1 MCNFKGNSIKKL
13 LCSLFALSAI
23 STAIAQEVN
32 IKILGTSDIHGRVVP
47 WSYGADVEDKS
58 GSYAQIATYV
68 KDVRKNNKNVVLV
81 EVGDAIQDNQI
92 DVFAKDKKYYKDHP
106 IPKVLN
112 EMNYDIFVLGNHE
125 FNFGMKALDEI
136 LKDIKAKKLT
146 ANFYH
151 KKNDKR
157 YIDATTIIE
166 KDGVKLG
173 IIGLSTPMS
182 AKFEEDTGNLKDM
195 KFTSPTEEART
206 QVEKL
211 KAKGVDAII
220 AVTHMGIDNENN
232 IPDTGMRDVINA
244 VDGIDVV
251 IAGHMHKDV
260 PSETIKNTLI
270 TEPHR
275 YGTVVSEVDL
285 TFDINDKKEVKLVKK
300 ESKTVPVKALEADKK
315 IVEIYKPYHEKLRE
329 LNNVVIGQTANEMV
343 PQETKHGVSAAFSKD
358 TGLSSFINDVEQHYS
373 GADVVTFSFDHQ
385 KARMDKGDIKK
396 KDIIFNYRYAGGD
409 VTVYELTGKQL
420 KEYMEW
426 SANYFDT
433 IQPGDTEYRYNAER
447 KKSKYVTYDI
457 FGGVNYKI
465 DLRNPQGSKIVDL
478 TLADGKPVTDDM
490 KLKVGMNSYRFAQL
504 NGKGGIW
511 EGQQIP
517 VLWESK
523 VAMGREKG
531 TIQNMMIDY
540 ITNVKKGKIDG
551 QSHNRWEI
559 IGLN

>member
-1 MCNFKGNSIKKL
+1 MKKL
-13 LCSLFALSAI
+13 LCSLFALSAV
-23 STAIAQEVN
+23 STAMAQEVN
-32 IKILGTSDIHGRVVP
+32 IKLLGTSDIHGRVVP

-81 EVGDAIQDNQI
+81 DVGDAIQDNQV

-106 IPKVLN
+106 VPKVLN
-112 EMNYDIFVLGNHE
+112 EMKYDIFVLGNHE
-125 FNFGMKALDEI
+125 FNFGMEALDEI

-146 ANFYH
+146 ANFYY

-220 AVTHMGIDNENN
+220 VIAHMGIENENK

-300 ESKTVPVKALEADKK
+300 ESKTVPVKELEADKK
-315 IVEIYKPYHEKLRE
+315 IAEIYKPYHEKLRE
-329 LNNVVIGQTANEMV
+329 LNNVVIGQTENEMV

-385 KARMDKGDIKK
+385 KARMDKGNIKK

-409 VTVYELTGKQL
+409 VTVYEMTGKQL

-511 EGQQIP
+511 EGQKIP

>member
-1 MCNFKGNSIKKL
+1 MKKL

-23 STAIAQEVN
+23 STAMAQEVN
-32 IKILGTSDIHGRVVP
+32 IKLLGTSDVHGRIVP
-47 WSYGADVEDKS
+47 WSYGADIEDKS

-81 EVGDAIQDNQI
+81 EVGDAIQDNQV

-106 IPKVLN
+106 VPKVLN
-112 EMNYDIFVLGNHE
+112 EMNYAIFVLRNHA

-220 AVTHMGIDNENN
+220 AVTHMGIENENN

-315 IVEIYKPYHEKLRE
+315 IEEIYKPYHEKLRE

-358 TGLSSFINDVEQHYS
+358 TGLSSFINDVEQYYS

>member
-1 MCNFKGNSIKKL
+1 MKKL
-13 LCSLFALSAI
+13 LCSLFALSAV
-23 STAIAQEVN
+23 STAMAQEVN

-81 EVGDAIQDNQI
+81 DVGDAIQDNQV

-112 EMNYDIFVLGNHE
+112 EMKYDVFVLGNHE

-146 ANFYH
+146 ANFYY

>member
-1 MCNFKGNSIKKL
+1 MKKL
-13 LCSLFALSAI
+13 LCSLFALSAV
-23 STAIAQEVN
+23 STAMAQEVN
-32 IKILGTSDIHGRVVP
+32 IKLLGTSDIHGRVVP

-81 EVGDAIQDNQI
+81 DVGDAIQDNQV

-112 EMNYDIFVLGNHE
+112 EMKYDVFVLGNHE

-146 ANFYH
+146 ANFYY

-220 AVTHMGIDNENN
+220 VIAHMGIDNENK

-300 ESKTVPVKALEADKK
+300 ESKTVPVKELEADKK
-315 IVEIYKPYHEKLRE
+315 IAEIYKPYHEKLRE
-329 LNNVVIGQTANEMV
+329 LNNVVIGQTENEMV
-343 PQETKHGVSAAFSKD
+343 SQETKHGVSAAFSKD

-385 KARMDKGDIKK
+385 KARMNKGDIKK
-396 KDIIFNYRYAGGD
+396 KDIIFNYRYASGD
-409 VTVYELTGKQL
+409 VTVYEMTGKQL

-447 KKSKYVTYDI
+447 KKSKYVTFDI

-511 EGQQIP
+511 EGQKIP

>member
-1 MCNFKGNSIKKL
+1 MKKL
-13 LCSLFALSAI
+13 LCSLFALSAV
-23 STAIAQEVN
+23 STAMAQEVN
-32 IKILGTSDIHGRVVP
+32 IKLLGTSDVHGRIVP

-195 KFTSPTEEART
+195 KFTSPTEEARK

-465 DLRNPQGSKIVDL
+465 DLRNPKGSKIVDL

-511 EGQQIP
+511 EGQKIP

>member
-1 MCNFKGNSIKKL
+1 MKKL
-13 LCSLFALSAI
+13 LCSLFALSAV
-23 STAIAQEVN
+23 STAMAQEVN
-32 IKILGTSDIHGRVVP
+32 IKLLGTSDVHGRIVP

-81 EVGDAIQDNQI
+81 EVGDAIQDNQV

-106 IPKVLN
+106 VPKVLN

-220 AVTHMGIDNENN
+220 AVTHMGIENENN

-315 IVEIYKPYHEKLRE
+315 IEEIYKPYHEKLRE

-358 TGLSSFINDVEQHYS
+358 TGLSSFINDVEQYYS

-409 VTVYELTGKQL
+409 VTVYEMTGKQL

-511 EGQQIP
+511 EGQKIP

>member
-1 MCNFKGNSIKKL
+1 MKKL
-13 LCSLFALSAI
+13 LCSLFALSAV
-23 STAIAQEVN
+23 STAMAQEVN
-32 IKILGTSDIHGRVVP
+32 IKLLGTSDVHGRIVP
-47 WSYGADVEDKS
+47 WSYGADIEDKS

-409 VTVYELTGKQL
+409 VTVYEMTGKQL

-511 EGQQIP
+511 EGQKIP

>member
-1 MCNFKGNSIKKL
+1 MKKL
-13 LCSLFALSAI
+13 LCSLFALSAV
-23 STAIAQEVN
+23 STAMAQEVN

-81 EVGDAIQDNQI
+81 DVGDAIQDNQV

-112 EMNYDIFVLGNHE
+112 EMKYDIFVLGNHE

-220 AVTHMGIDNENN
+220 VIAHMGIENENK

-300 ESKTVPVKALEADKK
+300 ESKTVPVKELEADKK
-315 IVEIYKPYHEKLRE
+315 IAEIYKPYHEKLRE
-329 LNNVVIGQTANEMV
+329 LNNVVIGQTENEMV

-409 VTVYELTGKQL
+409 VTVYEMTGKQL

>member
-1 MCNFKGNSIKKL
+1 MKKL
-13 LCSLFALSAI
+13 LCSLFALSAV
-23 STAIAQEVN
+23 STAMAQEVN

-81 EVGDAIQDNQI
+81 DVGDAIQDNQV

-112 EMNYDIFVLGNHE
+112 EMKYDIFVLGNHE

-465 DLRNPQGSKIVDL
+465 DLRNPKGSKIIDL

>member
-1 MCNFKGNSIKKL
+1 MKKL
-13 LCSLFALSAI
+13 LCSLFALSAV
-23 STAIAQEVN
+23 STAMAQEVN
-32 IKILGTSDIHGRVVP
+32 IKLLGTSDVHGRIVP
-47 WSYGADVEDKS
+47 WSYGADIEDKS

-251 IAGHMHKDV
+251 IEGHMHKDV

-329 LNNVVIGQTANEMV
+329 LNNVVIGQTENEMV

-409 VTVYELTGKQL
+409 VTVYEMTGKQL

-511 EGQQIP
+511 EGQKIP

-551 QSHNRWEI
+551 LSHNRWEI

>member
-1 MCNFKGNSIKKL
+1 MKKL
-13 LCSLFALSAI
+13 LCSLFALSAV
-23 STAIAQEVN
+23 STAMAQEVN

-81 EVGDAIQDNQI
+81 DVGDAIQDNQV

-112 EMNYDIFVLGNHE
+112 EMKYDVFVLGNHE

-146 ANFYH
+146 ANFYY

-220 AVTHMGIDNENN
+220 VIAHMGIDNENK

-465 DLRNPQGSKIVDL
+465 DLRNPKGSKIVDL

>member
-1 MCNFKGNSIKKL
+1 MKKL
-13 LCSLFALSAI
+13 LCSLFALSAV
-23 STAIAQEVN
+23 STAMAQEVN

-112 EMNYDIFVLGNHE
+112 EMKYDVFVLGNHE

-300 ESKTVPVKALEADKK
+300 ESKTVPVKELEADKK
-315 IVEIYKPYHEKLRE
+315 IAEIYKPYHEKLRE
-329 LNNVVIGQTANEMV
+329 LNNVVIGQTENEMV

-385 KARMDKGDIKK
+385 KARMNKGDIKK

-465 DLRNPQGSKIVDL
+465 DLRNPKGSKIVDL

-551 QSHNRWEI
+551 LSHNRWEI

>member
-1 MCNFKGNSIKKL
+1 MKKL
-13 LCSLFALSAI
+13 LCSLFAFSAI
-23 STAIAQEVN
+23 STAMAQEVN

-81 EVGDAIQDNQI
+81 DVGDAIQDNQV

-112 EMNYDIFVLGNHE
+112 EMKYDVFVLGNHE

-300 ESKTVPVKALEADKK
+300 ESKTVPVKELEADKK
-315 IVEIYKPYHEKLRE
+315 IAEIYKPYHEKLRE
-329 LNNVVIGQTANEMV
+329 LNNVVIGQTENEMV

-409 VTVYELTGKQL
+409 VTVYEMTGKQL

-551 QSHNRWEI
+551 LSHNRWEI

>member
-1 MCNFKGNSIKKL
+1 MKKL
-13 LCSLFALSAI
+13 LCSLFALSAV
-23 STAIAQEVN
+23 STAMAQEVN
-32 IKILGTSDIHGRVVP
+32 IKLLGTSDVHGRIVP

-315 IVEIYKPYHEKLRE
+315 IAEIYKPYHEKLRE
-329 LNNVVIGQTANEMV
+329 LNNVVIGQTENEMV

-465 DLRNPQGSKIVDL
+465 DLRNPKGSKIVDL

>member
-1 MCNFKGNSIKKL
+1 MKKL
-13 LCSLFALSAI
+13 LCSLFALSAV
-23 STAIAQEVN
+23 STAMAQEVN
-32 IKILGTSDIHGRVVP
+32 IKLLGTSDVHGRIVP

-329 LNNVVIGQTANEMV
+329 LNNVVIGQTENEMV

>member
-1 MCNFKGNSIKKL
+1 MKKL

-23 STAIAQEVN
+23 STAMAQEVN

-81 EVGDAIQDNQI
+81 DVGDAIQDNQV

-465 DLRNPQGSKIVDL
+465 DLRNPKGSKIVDL

-511 EGQQIP
+511 EGQKIP

>member
-1 MCNFKGNSIKKL
+1 MKKL

-23 STAIAQEVN
+23 STAMAQEVN
-32 IKILGTSDIHGRVVP
+32 IKLLGTSDVHGRIVP

-81 EVGDAIQDNQI
+81 EVGDAIQDNQV

-106 IPKVLN
+106 VPKVLN

-220 AVTHMGIDNENN
+220 AVTHMGIENENN

-300 ESKTVPVKALEADKK
+300 ESKTVPVKELEADKK
-315 IVEIYKPYHEKLRE
+315 IAEIYKPYHEKLRE

>member
-1 MCNFKGNSIKKL
+1 MKKL
-13 LCSLFALSAI
+13 LCSLFVLSAV
-23 STAIAQEVN
+23 STAMAQEVN
-32 IKILGTSDIHGRVVP
+32 IKLLGTSDVHGRIVP
-47 WSYGADVEDKS
+47 WSYGADIEDKS

-409 VTVYELTGKQL
+409 VTVYEMTGKQL

-511 EGQQIP
+511 EGQKIP

>member
-1 MCNFKGNSIKKL
+1 MKKL
-13 LCSLFALSAI
+13 LCSLFVLSAV
-23 STAIAQEVN
+23 STAMAQEVN
-32 IKILGTSDIHGRVVP
+32 IKLLGTSDVHGRIVP
-47 WSYGADVEDKS
+47 WSYGADIEDKS

-232 IPDTGMRDVINA
+232 ISDTGMRDVINA

-315 IVEIYKPYHEKLRE
+315 IEEIYKPYHEKLRE

-465 DLRNPQGSKIVDL
+465 DLRNPKGSKIVDL
-478 TLADGKPVTDDM
+478 TLSDGKPVTDDM

>member
-1 MCNFKGNSIKKL
+1 MKKL
-13 LCSLFALSAI
+13 LCSLFALSAV
-23 STAIAQEVN
+23 STAMAQEVN
-32 IKILGTSDIHGRVVP
+32 IKLLGTSDIHGRVVP

-81 EVGDAIQDNQI
+81 DVGDAIQDNQV

-112 EMNYDIFVLGNHE
+112 EMKYDIFVLGNHE

-146 ANFYH
+146 ANFYY

-220 AVTHMGIDNENN
+220 VIAHMGIDNENK

-260 PSETIKNTLI
+260 PSEIIKNTLI

-465 DLRNPQGSKIVDL
+465 DLRNPKGSKIVDL

-511 EGQQIP
+511 EGQKIP

>member
-1 MCNFKGNSIKKL
+1 MKKL
-13 LCSLFALSAI
+13 LCSLFALSAV
-23 STAIAQEVN
+23 STAMAQEVN

-81 EVGDAIQDNQI
+81 DVGDAIQDNQV

-112 EMNYDIFVLGNHE
+112 EMKYDVFVLGNHE
-125 FNFGMKALDEI
+125 FNFGMEALDEI

-146 ANFYH
+146 ANFYY

-157 YIDATTIIE
+157 YIDATTIIG

-220 AVTHMGIDNENN
+220 VIAHMGIENENK

-300 ESKTVPVKALEADKK
+300 ESKTVPVKELEADKK
-315 IVEIYKPYHEKLRE
+315 IAEIYKPYHEKLRE
-329 LNNVVIGQTANEMV
+329 LNNVVIGQTENEMV

-385 KARMDKGDIKK
+385 KARMNKGDIKK

-465 DLRNPQGSKIVDL
+465 DLRNPQGSKIVGL

>member
-1 MCNFKGNSIKKL
+1 MKKL
-13 LCSLFALSAI
+13 LCSLFALSAV
-23 STAIAQEVN
+23 STAMAQEVN
-32 IKILGTSDIHGRVVP
+32 IKLLGTSDIHGRVVP

-81 EVGDAIQDNQI
+81 DVGDAIQDNQV

-112 EMNYDIFVLGNHE
+112 EMKYDIFVLGNHE

-220 AVTHMGIDNENN
+220 VIAHMGIENENK

-300 ESKTVPVKALEADKK
+300 ESKTVPVKDLASDEK

-329 LNNVVIGQTANEMV
+329 LNNVVIGQTENEMV

-385 KARMDKGDIKK
+385 KARMDKGNIKK

-409 VTVYELTGKQL
+409 VTVYEMTGKQL

-465 DLRNPQGSKIVDL
+465 DLRNPQGSKIVGL

-551 QSHNRWEI
+551 LSHNRWEI
-559 IGLN
+559 TGLN

>member
-1 MCNFKGNSIKKL
+1 MKKL
-13 LCSLFALSAI
+13 LCSLFALSAV
-23 STAIAQEVN
+23 STAMAQEVN
-32 IKILGTSDIHGRVVP
+32 IKLLGTSDIHGRVVP

-81 EVGDAIQDNQI
+81 DVGDAIQDNQV

-112 EMNYDIFVLGNHE
+112 EMKYDVFVLGNHE
-125 FNFGMKALDEI
+125 FNFGMEALDEI

-146 ANFYH
+146 ANFYY

-220 AVTHMGIDNENN
+220 VIAHMGIDNENK

-300 ESKTVPVKALEADKK
+300 ESKTVPVKELEADKK
-315 IVEIYKPYHEKLRE
+315 IAEIYKPYHEKLRE
-329 LNNVVIGQTANEMV
+329 LNNVVIGQTENEMV

-385 KARMDKGDIKK
+385 KARMNKGDIKK

-409 VTVYELTGKQL
+409 VTVYEMTGKQL

>member
-1 MCNFKGNSIKKL
+1 MKKL
-13 LCSLFALSAI
+13 LCSLFALSAV
-23 STAIAQEVN
+23 STAMAQEVN

-81 EVGDAIQDNQI
+81 DVGDAIQDNQV

-343 PQETKHGVSAAFSKD
+343 PQETKHGVSAAFSRD
-358 TGLSSFINDVEQHYS
+358 TGLSSFINDVEQYYS

>member
-1 MCNFKGNSIKKL
+1 MKKL
-13 LCSLFALSAI
+13 LCSLFALSAV
-23 STAIAQEVN
+23 STAMAQEVN
-32 IKILGTSDIHGRVVP
+32 IKLLGTSDVHGRIVP

-92 DVFAKDKKYYKDHP
+92 EVFAKDKKYYKNHP
-106 IPKVLN
+106 VPKVLN

-329 LNNVVIGQTANEMV
+329 LNNVVIGQTANEMI

-409 VTVYELTGKQL
+409 VTVYEMTGKQL

-511 EGQQIP
+511 EGQEIP

-523 VAMGREKG
+523 VEMGREKG

>member
-1 MCNFKGNSIKKL
+1 MKKL
-13 LCSLFALSAI
+13 LCSLFALSAV
-23 STAIAQEVN
+23 STAMAQEVN

-81 EVGDAIQDNQI
+81 DVGDAIQDNQV

-112 EMNYDIFVLGNHE
+112 EMKYDVFVLGNHE

-146 ANFYH
+146 ANFYY

-220 AVTHMGIDNENN
+220 VVTHMGIDNENN

-300 ESKTVPVKALEADKK
+300 ESKTVPVKELEADKK
-315 IVEIYKPYHEKLRE
+315 IAEIYKPYHEKLRE
-329 LNNVVIGQTANEMV
+329 LNNVVIGQTENEMV
-343 PQETKHGVSAAFSKD
+343 PQETKHGVSAAFSRD

-385 KARMDKGDIKK
+385 KARMNKGDIKK

-409 VTVYELTGKQL
+409 VTVYEMTGKQL

-465 DLRNPQGSKIVDL
+465 DLRNPQGSKIVGL

>member
-1 MCNFKGNSIKKL
+1 MKKL
-13 LCSLFALSAI
+13 LCLLCALSAV
-23 STAIAQEVN
+23 STAMAQEVN
-32 IKILGTSDIHGRVVP
+32 IKLLGTSDVHGRIVP

-146 ANFYH
+146 ANFYY

-465 DLRNPQGSKIVDL
+465 DLRNPKGSKIVDL

-511 EGQQIP
+511 EGQKIP

>member
-1 MCNFKGNSIKKL
+1 MKKL
-13 LCSLFALSAI
+13 LCSLCALSAV
-23 STAIAQEVN
+23 STAMAQEVN
-32 IKILGTSDIHGRVVP
+32 IKLLGTSDVHGRIVP

-112 EMNYDIFVLGNHE
+112 EMKYDVFVLGNHE

-146 ANFYH
+146 ANFYY

-220 AVTHMGIDNENN
+220 VIAHMGIENENK

-300 ESKTVPVKALEADKK
+300 ESKTVPVKELEADKK
-315 IVEIYKPYHEKLRE
+315 IAEIYKPYHEKLRE
-329 LNNVVIGQTANEMV
+329 LNNVVIGQTENEMV

-385 KARMDKGDIKK
+385 KARMNKGDIKK

>member
-1 MCNFKGNSIKKL
+1 MKKL
-13 LCSLFALSAI
+13 LCSLFALSAV
-23 STAIAQEVN
+23 STAMAQEVN
-32 IKILGTSDIHGRVVP
+32 IKLLGTSDIHGRVVP

-81 EVGDAIQDNQI
+81 DVGDAIQDNQV

-112 EMNYDIFVLGNHE
+112 EMKYDVFVLGNHE

-220 AVTHMGIDNENN
+220 VIAHMGIENENK

-315 IVEIYKPYHEKLRE
+315 IAEIYKPYHEKLRE
-329 LNNVVIGQTANEMV
+329 LNNVVIGQTENEMV

-385 KARMDKGDIKK
+385 KARMNKGDIKK

-409 VTVYELTGKQL
+409 VTVYEMTGKQL

>member
-1 MCNFKGNSIKKL
+1 MKKL
-13 LCSLFALSAI
+13 LCSLFAFSAI
-23 STAIAQEVN
+23 STAMAQEVN

-81 EVGDAIQDNQI
+81 DVGDAIQDNQV

-112 EMNYDIFVLGNHE
+112 EMKYDVFVLGNHE

-146 ANFYH
+146 ANFYY

-220 AVTHMGIDNENN
+220 VIAHMGIENENK

-300 ESKTVPVKALEADKK
+300 ESKTVPVKELEADKK
-315 IVEIYKPYHEKLRE
+315 IAEIYKPYHEKLRE
-329 LNNVVIGQTANEMV
+329 LNNVVIGQTENEMV
-343 PQETKHGVSAAFSKD
+343 PQETKHGVSAAFSRD

-385 KARMDKGDIKK
+385 KARMNKGDIKK

>member
-1 MCNFKGNSIKKL
+1 MKKL
-13 LCSLFALSAI
+13 LCSLFALSAV
-23 STAIAQEVN
+23 STAMAQEVN
-32 IKILGTSDIHGRVVP
+32 IKLLGTSDVHGRIVP

-409 VTVYELTGKQL
+409 VTVYEMTGKQL

-465 DLRNPQGSKIVDL
+465 DLRNPKGSKIVDL

-511 EGQQIP
+511 EGQKIP

>member
-1 MCNFKGNSIKKL
+1 MKKL
-13 LCSLFALSAI
+13 LCLLCALSAV
-23 STAIAQEVN
+23 STAMAQEVN
-32 IKILGTSDIHGRVVP
+32 IKLLGTSDVHGRIVP

-220 AVTHMGIDNENN
+220 VIAHMGIENENK

-315 IVEIYKPYHEKLRE
+315 IAEIYKPYHEKLRE
-329 LNNVVIGQTANEMV
+329 LNNVVIGQTENEMV

-409 VTVYELTGKQL
+409 VTVYEMTGKQL

-465 DLRNPQGSKIVDL
+465 DLRNPKGSKIVDL

-551 QSHNRWEI
+551 LSHNRWEI

>member
-1 MCNFKGNSIKKL
+1 MKKL
-13 LCSLFALSAI
+13 LCSLFALSAV
-23 STAIAQEVN
+23 STAMAQEVN
-32 IKILGTSDIHGRVVP
+32 IKLLGTSDVHGRIVP

-106 IPKVLN
+106 VPKVLN

-409 VTVYELTGKQL
+409 VTVYEMTGKQL

-433 IQPGDTEYRYNAER
+433 IQLGDTEYRYNAER

-465 DLRNPQGSKIVDL
+465 DLRNPKGSKIVDL

-511 EGQQIP
+511 EGQEIP

>member
-1 MCNFKGNSIKKL
+1 MKKL
-13 LCSLFALSAI
+13 LCSLFALSAV
-23 STAIAQEVN
+23 STAMAQEVN
-32 IKILGTSDIHGRVVP
+32 IKLLGTSDVHGRIVP

-300 ESKTVPVKALEADKK
+300 ESKTVPVKELEADKK
-315 IVEIYKPYHEKLRE
+315 IAEIYKPYHEKLRE
-329 LNNVVIGQTANEMV
+329 LNNVVIGQTENEMV

-358 TGLSSFINDVEQHYS
+358 TGLSSFINDVEQYYS

-409 VTVYELTGKQL
+409 VTVYEMTGKQL

-465 DLRNPQGSKIVDL
+465 DLRNPKGSKIVDL

>member
-1 MCNFKGNSIKKL
+1 MKKL
-13 LCSLFALSAI
+13 LCSLFALSAV
-23 STAIAQEVN
+23 STAMAQEVN
-32 IKILGTSDIHGRVVP
+32 IKLLGTSDIHGRVVP

-81 EVGDAIQDNQI
+81 DVGDAIQDNQV

-112 EMNYDIFVLGNHE
+112 EMKYDVFVLGNHE

-146 ANFYH
+146 ANFYY

-409 VTVYELTGKQL
+409 VTVYEMTGKQL

-465 DLRNPQGSKIVDL
+465 DLRNPKGSKIVDL

-551 QSHNRWEI
+551 LSHNRWEI
-559 IGLN
+559 TGLN

>member
-1 MCNFKGNSIKKL
+1 MKKL
-13 LCSLFALSAI
+13 LCLLCALSAV
-23 STAIAQEVN
+23 STAMAQEVN
-32 IKILGTSDIHGRVVP
+32 IKLLGTSDVHGRIVP

-220 AVTHMGIDNENN
+220 AVTHMGIENENN

-315 IVEIYKPYHEKLRE
+315 IEEIYKPYHEKLRE

-343 PQETKHGVSAAFSKD
+343 PQETKHGVSVAFSKD
-358 TGLSSFINDVEQHYS
+358 TGLSSFINDVEQYYS

-511 EGQQIP
+511 EGQKIP

-551 QSHNRWEI
+551 LSHNRWEI
-559 IGLN
+559 TGLN

>member
-1 MCNFKGNSIKKL
+1 MKKL
-13 LCSLFALSAI
+13 LCSLFALSAV
-23 STAIAQEVN
+23 STAMAQEVN

-81 EVGDAIQDNQI
+81 DVGDAIQDNQV

-220 AVTHMGIDNENN
+220 VIAHMGIENENK

-300 ESKTVPVKALEADKK
+300 ESKTVPVKELEADKK
-315 IVEIYKPYHEKLRE
+315 IAEIYKPYHEKLRE
-329 LNNVVIGQTANEMV
+329 LNNVVIGQTENEMV

-385 KARMDKGDIKK
+385 KARMNKGDIKK

>member
-1 MCNFKGNSIKKL
+1 MKKL
-13 LCSLFALSAI
+13 LCSLFALSAV
-23 STAIAQEVN
+23 STAMAQEVN

-81 EVGDAIQDNQI
+81 DVGDAIQDNQV

-457 FGGVNYKI
+457 FGGVDYKI
-465 DLRNPQGSKIVDL
+465 DLRNPKGSKIVDL

-511 EGQQIP
+511 EGQKIP

-551 QSHNRWEI
+551 LSHNRWEI

>member
-1 MCNFKGNSIKKL
+1 MKKL
-13 LCSLFALSAI
+13 LCSLFALSAV
-23 STAIAQEVN
+23 STAMAQEVN
-32 IKILGTSDIHGRVVP
+32 IKLLGTSDVHGRIVP

-92 DVFAKDKKYYKDHP
+92 EVFAKDKKYYKNHP
-106 IPKVLN
+106 VPKVLN

-195 KFTSPTEEART
+195 KFTSPTEEARI

-220 AVTHMGIDNENN
+220 VIAHMGIENENK

-300 ESKTVPVKALEADKK
+300 ESKTVPVKELEADKK
-315 IVEIYKPYHEKLRE
+315 IAEIYKPYHEKLRE
-329 LNNVVIGQTANEMV
+329 LNNVVIGQTENEMV
-343 PQETKHGVSAAFSKD
+343 PQETKHSVSAAFSKD

-409 VTVYELTGKQL
+409 VTVYEMTGKQL

-465 DLRNPQGSKIVDL
+465 DLRNPKGSKIVDL

-511 EGQQIP
+511 EGQEIP

-523 VAMGREKG
+523 VEMGREKG

>member
-1 MCNFKGNSIKKL
+1 MKKL
-13 LCSLFALSAI
+13 LCSLFALSAV
-23 STAIAQEVN
+23 STAMAQEVN

-81 EVGDAIQDNQI
+81 DVGDAIQDNQV

-112 EMNYDIFVLGNHE
+112 EMKYDVFVLGNHE

-146 ANFYH
+146 ANFYY

-220 AVTHMGIDNENN
+220 VIAHMGIENENK

-300 ESKTVPVKALEADKK
+300 ESKTVPVKELEADKK
-315 IVEIYKPYHEKLRE
+315 IAEIYKPYHEKLRE
-329 LNNVVIGQTANEMV
+329 LNNVVIGQTENEMV

-385 KARMDKGDIKK
+385 KARMNKGDIKK

-465 DLRNPQGSKIVDL
+465 DLRNPKGSKIVDL

-551 QSHNRWEI
+551 LSHNRWEI